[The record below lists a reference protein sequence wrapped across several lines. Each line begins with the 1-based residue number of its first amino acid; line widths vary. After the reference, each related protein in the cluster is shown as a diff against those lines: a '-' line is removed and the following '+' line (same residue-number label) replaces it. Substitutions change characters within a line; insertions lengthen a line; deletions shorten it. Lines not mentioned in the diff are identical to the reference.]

1 MEKYIVKFDRYHFDT
16 CYYEVEAES
25 EEDAIS
31 DFMDKVGD
39 GRAKFLFDEVGDLPD
54 GNPEIERRNIK
65 LLKKRSD
72 ESKCCLD
79 CSTGL
84 CQGLDCYTS
93 RIDIDA
99 EEKHLEQLKKKY
111 KELYYKDRGEIAV
124 DGAFW
129 HHDDNEAKVDYR
141 KLLPEEHDE
150 YEHGMKM
157 LAFEMLDVQNAIARQ
172 NEIDRYDSLL
182 SWKAKEYARKQE
194 NKKRIDD
201 ISEEHA

>member
-1 MEKYIVKFDRYHFDT
+1 MEKYIVKIDVGT
-16 CYYEVEAES
+16 VTTNYYEVEADS
-25 EEDAIS
+25 EEEALRIAAHGGKGVK
-31 DFMDKVGD
+31 FM
-39 GRAKFLFDEVGDLPD
+39 FDEIGDEFE
-54 GNPEIERRNIK
+54 GKPEIEHRPVEFV
-65 LLKKRSD
+65 KRQAD

-84 CQGLDCYTS
+84 CQGLDCDTP

-99 EEKHLEQLKKKY
+99 EAKHLEQLKKRY

-141 KLLPEEHDE
+141 KLLPEEHDD
-150 YEHGMKM
+150 YEHEMKM

-172 NEIDRYDSLL
+172 NEIDRYNYLL
-182 SWKAKEYARKQE
+182 SWKAKEYAKKQE
-194 NKKRIDD
+194 IQKRIDD

>member
-1 MEKYIVKFDRYHFDT
+1 MEKYIVKIDVGT
-16 CYYEVEAES
+16 VTTNYYEVEAKS
-25 EEDAIS
+25 EEEALRTAANGG
-31 DFMDKVGD
+31 DKV
-39 GRAKFLFDEVGDLPD
+39 KFLFDEVSD
-54 GNPEIERRNIK
+54 GSRGKPEIERRPIEIV
-65 LLKKRSD
+65 RRTAA

-84 CQGLDCYTS
+84 CQGLDFDTS

-99 EEKHLEQLKKKY
+99 KEKHLEQLKKRY

-141 KLLPEEHDE
+141 KLLPEEHDD
-150 YEHGMKM
+150 YEHEMKM

-172 NEIDRYDSLL
+172 NEIDRYNHLL
-182 SWKAKEYARKQE
+182 SWKAKEYAKKQE
-194 NKKRIDD
+194 IQKRIDD

>member
-31 DFMDKVGD
+31 DFMGKVGD

-65 LLKKRSD
+65 LLK
-72 ESKCCLD
+72 
-79 CSTGL
+79 
-84 CQGLDCYTS
+84 
-93 RIDIDA
+93 
-99 EEKHLEQLKKKY
+99 QLKKRY

-141 KLLPEEHDE
+141 KLLPEEHDD
-150 YEHGMKM
+150 YEHEMKM

-172 NEIDRYDSLL
+172 KEIDRYDSLL

-194 NKKRIDD
+194 NKKRIDEL
-201 ISEEHA
+201 SEEHA

>member
-1 MEKYIVKFDRYHFDT
+1 MEKHIVKIDKGT
-16 CYYEVEAES
+16 VKTNYYEVEAES
-25 EEDAIS
+25 EEEALLIAAHGG
-31 DFMDKVGD
+31 KGV
-39 GRAKFLFDEVGDLPD
+39 KFLFDEIGDEFE
-54 GNPEIERRNIK
+54 GKPEIEHQPIEIVRRTAA
-65 LLKKRSD
+65 

-99 EEKHLEQLKKKY
+99 AEKHLEQLKKRY

-150 YEHGMKM
+150 YEHEMKM

-172 NEIDRYDSLL
+172 NEIDRYYSLL
-182 SWKAKEYARKQE
+182 SWKAKEYAKKQE
-194 NKKRIDD
+194 IKKRIDEL
-201 ISEEHA
+201 SEEHA

>member
-1 MEKYIVKFDRYHFDT
+1 MEKYIVKIDVGT
-16 CYYEVEAES
+16 VTTNYYEVEAES
-25 EEDAIS
+25 EEEALS
-31 DFMDKVGD
+31 TAANG
-39 GRAKFLFDEVGDLPD
+39 GENAKFLFDEVND
-54 GNPEIERRNIK
+54 GGKGIPEIERRPIEIV
-65 LLKKRSD
+65 RRTAA

-84 CQGLDCYTS
+84 CQGLDCDTA
-93 RIDIDA
+93 RIDIDS
-99 EEKHLEQLKKKY
+99 EEKHLEQLKKRY

-141 KLLPEEHDE
+141 KLLPEEHDD
-150 YEHGMKM
+150 YEHEMKM

-172 NEIDRYDSLL
+172 NEIDRYNHLL
-182 SWKAKEYARKQE
+182 SWKAKEYAKKQE
-194 NKKRIDD
+194 IQKRIDD

>member
-1 MEKYIVKFDRYHFDT
+1 MEKYIVKIDVGT
-16 CYYEVEAES
+16 VTTNYYEVEAES
-25 EEDAIS
+25 EEEALS
-31 DFMDKVGD
+31 TAANGGEKV
-39 GRAKFLFDEVGDLPD
+39 KFLFDEVND
-54 GNPEIERRNIK
+54 GGKGIPEIERRPIEIV
-65 LLKKRSD
+65 RRAAA

-84 CQGLDCYTS
+84 CQGLDFDTS

-99 EEKHLEQLKKKY
+99 EEKHLEQLKKRY

-141 KLLPEEHDE
+141 KLLPEEHDD
-150 YEHGMKM
+150 YEHEMKM

-172 NEIDRYDSLL
+172 NEIDRYNHLL
-182 SWKAKEYARKQE
+182 SWKAKEYAKKQE
-194 NKKRIDD
+194 IQKRIDG

>member
-1 MEKYIVKFDRYHFDT
+1 MEKYIVKIDVGT
-16 CYYEVEAES
+16 VTTNYYEVEAES
-25 EEDAIS
+25 EEEALS
-31 DFMDKVGD
+31 TAANGGEK
-39 GRAKFLFDEVGDLPD
+39 AKFLFDEVND
-54 GNPEIERRNIK
+54 GGKGIPEIERRPIEIV
-65 LLKKRSD
+65 RRTAA

-84 CQGLDCYTS
+84 CQGLDFDTS

-99 EEKHLEQLKKKY
+99 EEKHLEQLKKRY

-150 YEHGMKM
+150 YEHEMKM

-172 NEIDRYDSLL
+172 NEIDRYDYLL
-182 SWKAKEYARKQE
+182 SWKAKEYAKKQE
-194 NKKRIDD
+194 IQKRIDEL
-201 ISEEHA
+201 SEECA

>member
-1 MEKYIVKFDRYHFDT
+1 MEKYIVKIDVGT
-16 CYYEVEAES
+16 VTTNYYEVKAES
-25 EEDAIS
+25 EEEALRTAANGGE
-31 DFMDKVGD
+31 KV
-39 GRAKFLFDEVGDLPD
+39 KFLFDEVND
-54 GNPEIERRNIK
+54 GSKGKPEIERRPIEIV
-65 LLKKRSD
+65 RRTAD

-84 CQGLDCYTS
+84 CQGLDCGTS
-93 RIDIDA
+93 RIDIDSEA
-99 EEKHLEQLKKKY
+99 KHLEQLKKRY

-150 YEHGMKM
+150 YEHEMKM

-172 NEIDRYDSLL
+172 NEIDRYDYLL
-182 SWKAKEYARKQE
+182 SWKAKEYAKKQE
-194 NKKRIDD
+194 IQKRIDD

>member
-1 MEKYIVKFDRYHFDT
+1 MEKYIVKIDVGT
-16 CYYEVEAES
+16 VTTNYYEVEAES
-25 EEDAIS
+25 EEEALRTAANGGE
-31 DFMDKVGD
+31 K
-39 GRAKFLFDEVGDLPD
+39 AKFLFDEVND
-54 GNPEIERRNIK
+54 GGKGIPEIERRPIE
-65 LLKKRSD
+65 LVKRQAD

-84 CQGLDCYTS
+84 CQGLDCDTP

-99 EEKHLEQLKKKY
+99 EAKHLEQLKKRY

-150 YEHGMKM
+150 YEHEMKM

-172 NEIDRYDSLL
+172 NEIDRYDYLL
-182 SWKAKEYARKQE
+182 SWKAKEYAKKQKI
-194 NKKRIDD
+194 KKRIDEL
-201 ISEEHA
+201 SEEHA